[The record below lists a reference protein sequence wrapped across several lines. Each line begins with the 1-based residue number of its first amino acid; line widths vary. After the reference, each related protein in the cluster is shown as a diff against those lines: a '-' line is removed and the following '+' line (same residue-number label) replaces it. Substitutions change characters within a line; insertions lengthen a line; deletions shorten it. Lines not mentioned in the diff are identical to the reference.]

1 MSPASHVV
9 LHQFPSSHYNEKAR
23 WALDWKSIRHRRK
36 NYLPGPHAGA
46 IKKLTGQTSTPVLEI
61 DGEITSGSAAIIDR
75 LEERFPEA
83 KTLYPS
89 DPDLRAEALSIQR
102 RFDEEVGPAAR
113 TALFSV
119 SLNEGSWITQIF
131 ASPHPLP
138 TRLIYRMAFPIAKRK
153 VSAAYRTNDAAH
165 VDSCRQVVDDA
176 LDFVAATSGDNG
188 FLVGEQFSVA
198 DLTCASL
205 LAVLAD
211 PPHVDMRRPR
221 PLPSAV
227 DQFLGQYTDHPG
239 ITWVRS
245 TYEKRRPE
253 PCCTTA

>member
-1 MSPASHVV
+1 MTGPANVL

-23 WALDWKSIRHRRK
+23 WALDWKSIRHKRK
-36 NYLPGPHAGA
+36 SYLPGPHAGA

-61 DGEITSGSAAIIDR
+61 DGSVTAGSAAIVDR
-75 LEERFPEA
+75 LEESFPE
-83 KTLYPS
+83 TRPLYPS
-89 DPDLRAEALSIQR
+89 DSNRRAEALAIQK

-119 SLNEGSWITQIF
+119 SLDEGNWITRIF

-138 TRLIYRMAFPIAKRK
+138 TRLIYRMAIPIAKRK
-153 VSAAYRTNDAAH
+153 VSKAYRTHDEAH
-165 VDSCRQVVDDA
+165 VGECRRIIDEA
-176 LDFVAATSGDNG
+176 LDFVAATAGSEG
-188 FLVGEQFSVA
+188 FLVGDEFSIA

-221 PLPSAV
+221 PLPATV
-227 DQFLGQYTDHPG
+227 EMFLSQYEQHPG
-239 ITWVRS
+239 IGWVRGM
-245 TYEKRRPE
+245 YETCRPE
-253 PCCTTA
+253 PCCEAD